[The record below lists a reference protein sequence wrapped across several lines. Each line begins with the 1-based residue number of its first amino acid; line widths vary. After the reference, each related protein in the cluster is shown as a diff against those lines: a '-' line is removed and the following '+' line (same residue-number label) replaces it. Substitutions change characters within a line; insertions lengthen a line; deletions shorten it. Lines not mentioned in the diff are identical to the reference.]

1 MQGVVMVVSPMF
13 VIRTDMRYSNTWKGQ
28 AQATMQRANNPE
40 QSCVMAF
47 SDTFFLLGGVLVTG
61 LIAALFLEVES
72 CRLVVLTGLP

>member
-1 MQGVVMVVSPMF
+1 MERPGSSH
-13 VIRTDMRYSNTWKGQ
+13 D
-28 AQATMQRANNPE
+28 AACE
-40 QSCVMAF
+40 QSYVMAF